1 MGIYDGYNVPSNA
14 DLAKN
19 AQEASTYAANHSAV
33 ECYLW
38 FFNKVRNNADGHIPW
53 TDSWDYKQRGG
64 QYADFGNLNYGV
76 TGIAMGIPES
86 ILLRMAGV
94 AQMLAGNSKP
104 NYGSPFGMPP
114 YGDDP
119 NDQFHIQHGFDIAK
133 HELGYTS
140 SAKPLQT
147 HVSIN
152 LVSLAGTIIVAMGLG
167 SISTFFLSA
176 KTWIQPRDPILL
188 DLDGNGL
195 ETTGLK
201 DVPATPATPKTYFD
215 YDADG
220 VLTRTGWAGKHDGLL
235 VWDRN
240 ANGTIDNGAELFGD
254 FTQLAN
260 GTLAPNGFAA
270 LAALDSNGDGRLD
283 ATDPAFAEL
292 KVWRDAP
299 KEVPLGDATPDGQTG
314 SGELVSLADLNIISL
329 NLTPT
334 LKNQRL
340 PNGNTLSRESSY
352 TRADGSSSAMNEYRL
367 AIDTADTRY
376 AETIEVP
383 EALKSLPNLGGAG
396 KVRELQQAAAQSTAL
411 ADLLTQFQHTPTRAE
426 QQSQLEPLLTAWVDT
441 TGMARSLNERA
452 GPRASC
458 APAAGRFCVAG

>member
-1 MGIYDGYNVPSNA
+1 MPSITVHIAPSGNPLSNGGASLTGHMWFTLADDNGNQSSYGFAPRNEGEPHGDGEVKRDDDEHYITPPYNYESEISQEQYDEIRIYAESAAESANRNSGRWAGYNGLYNSCVDFTYSSLNA
-14 DLAKN
+14 
-19 AQEASTYAANHSAV
+19 
-33 ECYLW
+33 
-38 FFNKVRNNADGHIPW
+38 
-53 TDSWDYKQRGG
+53 GG
-64 QYADFGNLNYGV
+64 LIDA
-76 TGIAMGIPES
+76 PES
-86 ILLRMAGV
+86 GFQGNIFPWFNRWDMERALLGENWWDRNI
-94 AQMLAGNSKP
+94 AQPL
-104 NYGSPFGMPP
+104 
-114 YGDDP
+114 
-119 NDQFHIQHGFDIAK
+119 FDIFT
-133 HELGYTS
+133 L
-140 SAKPLQT
+140 
-147 HVSIN
+147 
-152 LVSLAGTIIVAMGLG
+152 
-167 SISTFFLSA
+167 A

-292 KVWRDAP
+292 KVWRGAS
-299 KEVPLGDATPDGQTG
+299 PDGQTG

-367 AIDTADTRY
+367 AIDTADTRF
-376 AETIEVP
+376 AEPLEVP
-383 EALKSLPNLGGAG
+383 ENLKTLPNVQGAG

-411 ADLLTQFQHTPTRAE
+411 AELLNQFQHAATRAE
-426 QQSQLEPLLTAWVDT
+426 QQSQLEPLLTAWADT
-441 TGMARSLNERA
+441 SGMARSLNERA
-452 GPRASC
+452 GPRASWGGF
-458 APAAGRFCVAG
+458 ARRANPKS